1 MTNEFKIRNAILV
14 NSFTEESVR
23 AFKADFDDLKNSNL
37 PIIPVLI
44 DSYGGEVY
52 ALLAMLDIL
61 STSDRPVATI
71 AIGKA
76 MSCGSILLSCGGSPG
91 LRFIGPNCTVMIHDV
106 GSFSFGK
113 IEDLKA
119 DVFEAERLNN
129 KVFELMN
136 EKSGK
141 EKGYFQSL
149 VANKKHVN
157 WYLDAKE
164 ALKHGLVDHVGLP
177 VIESLFN
184 LNVIRDTQN
193 KQAQPE
199 SAPKPTKTPKVK
211 KDKKTK
217 KK

>member
-1 MTNEFKIRNAILV
+1 MSNEFKIRNAILV
-14 NSFTEESVR
+14 NNFTEDGVK
-23 AFKADFDDLKNSNL
+23 AFKADFDDLKHSNL
-37 PIIPVLI
+37 PIIPVII
-44 DSYGGEVY
+44 DSYGGDVY

-106 GSFSFGK
+106 GTFSFGK

-136 EKSGK
+136 EKSGQ

-149 VANKKHVN
+149 VAGKKHVN

-184 LNVIRDTQN
+184 LNVIRDNAN
-193 KQAQPE
+193 KPATAPQAE
-199 SAPKPTKTPKVK
+199 PKVK
-211 KDKKTK
+211 SKIKKEKKAK

>member
-1 MTNEFKIRNAILV
+1 MSNEFKIRNAILV
-14 NSFTEESVR
+14 NNFTEDGVK
-23 AFKADFDDLKNSNL
+23 AFKADFDDLKHSNL
-37 PIIPVLI
+37 PIIPVII
-44 DSYGGEVY
+44 DSYGGDVY

-106 GSFSFGK
+106 GTFSFGK

-136 EKSGK
+136 EKSGQ

-149 VANKKHVN
+149 VAGKKHVN

-184 LNVIRDTQN
+184 LNVIRDNAN
-193 KQAQPE
+193 KPAPAPQAE
-199 SAPKPTKTPKVK
+199 AKVK
-211 KDKKTK
+211 SKIKKEKKAK